1 MGGQSSSCPES
12 DDCMR
17 GRRGNKEQGEGGREG
32 GREDGEREDGGREQE
47 AGIGDET

>member
-32 GREDGEREDGGREQE
+32 GWREGGRRE
-47 AGIGDET
+47 GTGGRNWG